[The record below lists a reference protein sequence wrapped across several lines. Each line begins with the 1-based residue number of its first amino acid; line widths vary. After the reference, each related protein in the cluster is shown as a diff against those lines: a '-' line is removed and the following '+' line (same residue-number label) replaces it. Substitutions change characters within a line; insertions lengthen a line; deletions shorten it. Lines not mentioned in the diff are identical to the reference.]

1 MTHPT
6 DEPAGPLAHLREA
19 LSNLEARG
27 LRRFTPRP
35 VEDGALSFCS
45 NDYLGLAARGAPPDV
60 AIGSGASRL
69 IAGEHR
75 AHAALEEA
83 LATWLELPA
92 CLVFTSGY
100 AANVGAVSAL
110 AAPGDLIVSDALN
123 HASLIDGARLSRARV
138 VVTPHNDVDA
148 IAAALR
154 DRPEARAWVVVES
167 YYSMDADG
175 PDLARLRHVCDEHD
189 AALYL
194 DEAHA
199 LGMFGPRGRGLAAA
213 AGVAPD
219 VFVGTLGK
227 AFGGQGAF
235 VAGSR
240 SLRDWLWNRARSFVF
255 STGLSP
261 AAAAAATSALV
272 DVAGSAQRRERVQ
285 SLAARMREGLS
296 AGGRRPLG
304 FGHIVP
310 VVVGSSDRAAAL
322 SDALATEGLVVP
334 PIRPPTVPEG
344 TARLRFT
351 LTARHDARDI
361 ERALDTCRRAFER
374 HP

>member
-1 MTHPT
+1 
-6 DEPAGPLAHLREA
+6 
-19 LSNLEARG
+19 
-27 LRRFTPRP
+27 
-35 VEDGALSFCS
+35 
-45 NDYLGLAARGAPPDV
+45 
-60 AIGSGASRL
+60 
-69 IAGEHR
+69 
-75 AHAALEEA
+75 
-83 LATWLELPA
+83 
-92 CLVFTSGY
+92 
-100 AANVGAVSAL
+100 
-110 AAPGDLIVSDALN
+110 
-123 HASLIDGARLSRARV
+123 
-138 VVTPHNDVDA
+138 
-148 IAAALR
+148 
-154 DRPEARAWVVVES
+154 
-167 YYSMDADG
+167 MDADG